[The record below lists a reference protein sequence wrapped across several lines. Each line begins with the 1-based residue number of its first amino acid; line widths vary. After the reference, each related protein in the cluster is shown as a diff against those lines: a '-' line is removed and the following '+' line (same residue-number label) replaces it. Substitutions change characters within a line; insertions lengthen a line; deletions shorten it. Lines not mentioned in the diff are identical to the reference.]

1 MLKKTDYIQN
11 KILAELLESGAQKG
25 DPIPSRHQLCRK
37 YHCSRTTVER
47 AIRNLVESGYLCA
60 RQGARTYVHEMRPDK
75 RIHTLYLV
83 ADTQPSQELSLSLR
97 DLLFQGGLSEI
108 QVIGIGAGQLSGFFS
123 RICLPGNA
131 VVWLMTSMSNIH
143 IMDFFAANK
152 VPQLL
157 LNRKYKTYSHVI
169 TDSKASIREGMEW
182 LIRKGGPEITLIAQ
196 AAGTMHPYQYDR
208 ILAFFESAVELKAEL
223 KPDSL
228 FIREFR
234 DVPGEISEIASTLF
248 HRTRRPESI
257 FILGSNLVIPF
268 ITASRSFG
276 LNPGTDF
283 KLLCFDR
290 LESLSGYPGICMLAQ
305 RFDLIYQEVQRW
317 IQACLTPEGE
327 SFHSEIKTE
336 RMEF

>member
-1 MLKKTDYIQN
+1 MLNKTDYIQN
-11 KILAELLESGAQKG
+11 KILAELLEHGAGKG

-37 YHCSRTTVER
+37 YRCSRTTVER
-47 AIRNLVESGYLCA
+47 AIRNLVDSGYLCA
-60 RQGARTYVHEMRPDK
+60 RQGARTYVNEMHPDK

-97 DLLFQGGLSEI
+97 ELLFQGGLSDI
-108 QVIGIGAGQLSGFFS
+108 QVIGISAGQLSAAFS

-131 VVWLMTSMSNIH
+131 VVWLMPSMSSIH
-143 IMDFFAANK
+143 IMDFFAASK

-157 LNRKYKTYSHVI
+157 LNRKYKNYSHVI
-169 TDSKASIREGMEW
+169 TDSKASIRAGMEW
-182 LIRKGGPEITLIAQ
+182 LIRKGGTEITLIAQ

-208 ILAFFESAVELKAEL
+208 ILAFFESAVELGAVL

-234 DVPGEISEIASTLF
+234 DIPGEISEIAAALF
-248 HRTRRPESI
+248 RREKCPGAI

-276 LNPGTDF
+276 LNPGEEF
-283 KLLCFDR
+283 KLLCFDH
-290 LESLSGYPGICMLAQ
+290 LDSLDGYPGICILRQ
-305 RFDLIYQEVQRW
+305 RFDQIYQEIQRW
-317 IQACLTPEGE
+317 IQICLTPEGE

-336 RMEF
+336 LIEF